1 MHLYKIFKSF
11 LRLFNLSITMYDFY
25 EKLKKNQKDLE
36 NFKIL
41 VALDRTDIEK
51 KKTTERGLEKC
62 SRGVETS
69 GWIKMALRI
78 QWNTSWTSK
87 WR

>member
-1 MHLYKIFKSF
+1 MYLYNIFKF
-11 LRLFNLSITMYDFY
+11 FKTLNLSITRYDFY

-51 KKTTERGLEKC
+51 KNIYRYF
-62 SRGVETS
+62 
-69 GWIKMALRI
+69 
-78 QWNTSWTSK
+78 
-87 WR
+87 

>member
-1 MHLYKIFKSF
+1 MHLYNIFKSF
-11 LRLFNLSITMYDFY
+11 LRIFNLSITRYDFY

-51 KKTTERGLEKC
+51 KKTFVDISNSELKQDFFVLNTLNFKKG
-62 SRGVETS
+62 GYFVEFGS
-69 GWIKMALRI
+69 
-78 QWNTSWTSK
+78 
-87 WR
+87 

>member
-1 MHLYKIFKSF
+1 MHLYNIFKSF
-11 LRLFNLSITMYDFY
+11 LRIFNLSITRYDFY

-51 KKTTERGLEKC
+51 KKNICRYF
-62 SRGVETS
+62 
-69 GWIKMALRI
+69 
-78 QWNTSWTSK
+78 
-87 WR
+87 